1 MKILVTGSNG
11 LVGNAIHKLLNNSD
25 HEHIN
30 TSWNLGGIA
39 SHVIDITDNES
50 IEKVVEEFR
59 PDAII
64 NSAAMANVDNCEVER
79 DKCWKV
85 NVEGVKNLVNT
96 CDNYGIHLV
105 HISTDYIFDGK
116 KVGGIYTEDDEP
128 SPQGFYAESK
138 LAGEKVILSSSVS
151 SSILRTIL
159 VYGMHERHNIVTF
172 VKEKLEKGEQV
183 NLVSD
188 QVRMPTYVDDLARA
202 CIFAA
207 EKKAKGIFNISG
219 EKHMSYLDI
228 GNTIAEH
235 FSLDKSL
242 INHVKTSDLNQAAKR
257 PLTTGFDLSKSIS
270 TLNYSP
276 TPFSE
281 TLNILYP

>member
-11 LVGNAIHKLLNNSD
+11 LVGNAIHKLLTNSD

-30 TSWNLGGIA
+30 TSWSLGGIA

-64 NSAAMANVDNCEVER
+64 NSAAMANVDSCEVER

-96 CDNYGIHLV
+96 CDNYEIHLV

-202 CIFAA
+202 
-207 EKKAKGIFNISG
+207 
-219 EKHMSYLDI
+219 
-228 GNTIAEH
+228 
-235 FSLDKSL
+235 
-242 INHVKTSDLNQAAKR
+242 
-257 PLTTGFDLSKSIS
+257 
-270 TLNYSP
+270 
-276 TPFSE
+276 
-281 TLNILYP
+281 

>member
-11 LVGNAIHKLLNNSD
+11 LVGNAIHKLLTNSD

-30 TSWNLGGIA
+30 TSWSLGGIA

-116 KVGGIYTEDDEP
+116 KVDK
-128 SPQGFYAESK
+128 F
-138 LAGEKVILSSSVS
+138 ILSRQFSIKSAYSSMLFALVGVEPPCPGRSIDRTLLKILGS
-151 SSILRTIL
+151 SEIRS
-159 VYGMHERHNIVTF
+159 
-172 VKEKLEKGEQV
+172 
-183 NLVSD
+183 
-188 QVRMPTYVDDLARA
+188 A
-202 CIFAA
+202 
-207 EKKAKGIFNISG
+207 
-219 EKHMSYLDI
+219 
-228 GNTIAEH
+228 
-235 FSLDKSL
+235 
-242 INHVKTSDLNQAAKR
+242 
-257 PLTTGFDLSKSIS
+257 
-270 TLNYSP
+270 TL
-276 TPFSE
+276 
-281 TLNILYP
+281 

>member
-30 TSWNLGGIA
+30 TSWSLGGIA

-50 IEKVVEEFR
+50 IEKIVEEFR

-116 KVGGIYTEDDEP
+116 KAGGIYTEDDEP

-207 EKKAKGIFNISG
+207 EKKAEGIFNISG

>member
-11 LVGNAIHKLLNNSD
+11 LVGNAIHKLLTNSD

-30 TSWNLGGIA
+30 TSWSLGGIA

-50 IEKVVEEFR
+50 IEKVVKEFR

-116 KVGGIYTEDDEP
+116 KVGGIYIEDDEP

-159 VYGMHERHNIVTF
+159 VYGIHERHNIVTF

-202 CIFAA
+202 CISAA

-235 FSLDKSL
+235 FSL
-242 INHVKTSDLNQAAKR
+242 NQFQ
-257 PLTTGFDLSKSIS
+257 P
-270 TLNYSP
+270 
-276 TPFSE
+276 
-281 TLNILYP
+281 

>member
-11 LVGNAIHKLLNNSD
+11 LVGNAIHKLLTDSD
-25 HEHIN
+25 HEYIN
-30 TSWNLGGIA
+30 TSWSLGGIA
-39 SHVIDITDNES
+39 SHVIDVTDNES
-50 IEKVVEEFR
+50 IEKVVGEFR

-64 NSAAMANVDNCEVER
+64 NSAAMANVDRCEVER

-85 NVEGVKNLVNT
+85 NVDGVKNLVNI

-116 KVGGIYTEDDEP
+116 KEGGIYTEDDEP

-138 LAGEKVILSSSVS
+138 LAGEDVILSSSVS

-159 VYGMHERHNIVTF
+159 VYGMHERDNIVTF
-172 VKEKLEKGEQV
+172 VKEKLEKGEKV

-188 QVRMPTYVDDLARA
+188 QVRMPTFVDDLARA
-202 CIFAA
+202 CLSAA
-207 EKKAKGIFNISG
+207 EQKAGGVFNISG
-219 EKHMSYLDI
+219 SEHMSYLDI
-228 GNTIAEH
+228 GNTVAEH

-242 INHVKTSDLNQAAKR
+242 IRHVKTSDLNQKAER
-257 PLTTGFDLSKSIS
+257 PLVTGFDLSKSRKE
-270 TLNYSP
+270 LNFSP
-276 TPFSE
+276 TPFKDS
-281 TLNILYP
+281 LKLIFS

>member
-11 LVGNAIHKLLNNSD
+11 LVGNAIHKLLTNSD
-25 HEHIN
+25 HEYIN
-30 TSWNLGGIA
+30 TSWSLGGIA

-64 NSAAMANVDNCEVER
+64 NSAAMANVDNCEVESDR
-79 DKCWKV
+79 CWKV

-96 CDNYGIHLV
+96 CDNYEIHLV

-128 SPQGFYAESK
+128 APQGFYAESK
-138 LAGEKVILSSSVS
+138 LAGEKVILSSSIS

-202 CIFAA
+202 CISAA
-207 EKKAKGIFNISG
+207 EKKAIKDIIIS
-219 EKHMSYLDI
+219 EF
-228 GNTIAEH
+228 TII
-235 FSLDKSL
+235 SLFK
-242 INHVKTSDLNQAAKR
+242 N
-257 PLTTGFDLSKSIS
+257 SIS
-270 TLNYSP
+270 VGGKRSRESLKVITKVIHKKIRMRNNLAFIEIKFCLS
-276 TPFSE
+276 TF
-281 TLNILYP
+281 

>member
-11 LVGNAIHKLLNNSD
+11 LVGNAIHKLLTNSD

-30 TSWNLGGIA
+30 TSWSLGGIA

-64 NSAAMANVDNCEVER
+64 NSAAVANVDNCEIER

-105 HISTDYIFDGK
+105 HISTDYVFDGK

-151 SSILRTIL
+151 SSVLRTIL
-159 VYGMHERHNIVTF
+159 VYGTHERHNIVTF

-188 QVRMPTYVDDLARA
+188 QVRMPTFVDDLARA
-202 CIFAA
+202 CISAV
-207 EKKAKGIFNISG
+207 EKK
-219 EKHMSYLDI
+219 
-228 GNTIAEH
+228 
-235 FSLDKSL
+235 
-242 INHVKTSDLNQAAKR
+242 
-257 PLTTGFDLSKSIS
+257 SK
-270 TLNYSP
+270 
-276 TPFSE
+276 
-281 TLNILYP
+281 

>member
-11 LVGNAIHKLLNNSD
+11 LVGNAIHKLLTNSD

-30 TSWNLGGIA
+30 TSWSLGGIA

-105 HISTDYIFDGK
+105 HISTDY
-116 KVGGIYTEDDEP
+116 
-128 SPQGFYAESK
+128 
-138 LAGEKVILSSSVS
+138 L
-151 SSILRTIL
+151 
-159 VYGMHERHNIVTF
+159 
-172 VKEKLEKGEQV
+172 
-183 NLVSD
+183 
-188 QVRMPTYVDDLARA
+188 
-202 CIFAA
+202 
-207 EKKAKGIFNISG
+207 
-219 EKHMSYLDI
+219 
-228 GNTIAEH
+228 
-235 FSLDKSL
+235 SL
-242 INHVKTSDLNQAAKR
+242 IH
-257 PLTTGFDLSKSIS
+257 I
-270 TLNYSP
+270 
-276 TPFSE
+276 
-281 TLNILYP
+281 